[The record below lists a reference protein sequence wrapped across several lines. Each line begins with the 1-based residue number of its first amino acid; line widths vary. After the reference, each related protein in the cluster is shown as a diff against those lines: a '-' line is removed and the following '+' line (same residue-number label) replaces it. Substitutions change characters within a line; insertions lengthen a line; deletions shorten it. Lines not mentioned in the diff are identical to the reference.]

1 MAFDP
6 PFVIMGGAPEK
17 NLSPAPL
24 MAAGASGA
32 SNDRPGQNHDPAEHR
47 VLVVLGRLRGK
58 YRPVSLAG
66 NHTDTMRTTMH
77 SRIKDRLAQI
87 ACAEGTAPDTRQRA
101 LIRLIENST
110 RRDASMWLRVMDAYR
125 SDLGAA

>member
-1 MAFDP
+1 
-6 PFVIMGGAPEK
+6 
-17 NLSPAPL
+17 
-24 MAAGASGA
+24 
-32 SNDRPGQNHDPAEHR
+32 
-47 VLVVLGRLRGK
+47 
-58 YRPVSLAG
+58 
-66 NHTDTMRTTMH
+66 MH

-87 ACAEGTAPDTRQRA
+87 ACAENTAPDTRQRA